1 MLKSVKVAILGYGTV
16 GGGVA
21 QVIDANHDSI
31 ARKTGLDL
39 EVKYIL
45 DLRDF
50 PGDVNEHKV
59 VHDIDVILNDPEVT
73 VCCET
78 MGGKNPAF
86 SFSKRALEAGKS
98 VCTSNKELVE
108 ACGPELLKI
117 ASAHSCSYL
126 FEASVGGGIPVIH
139 NIVNC
144 LTQDEIGSVQGIL
157 NGTTNYML
165 TRMANEGADY
175 ETVLKEAQRLGYA
188 ERNPAADVEGHDSGR
203 KIAILASLVFGK
215 TVKYDKIHVE
225 GISSL
230 TAADMAYAKKLG
242 CSIKLLG
249 KASERVS
256 RVAAIVAPFMVKA
269 GQPLYMVDDVFN
281 GIVLHGNML
290 GDTMFYGAG
299 AGRRPTASAV
309 VSDVITAGF
318 HEGSTAACPWEEEE
332 ADLIAFEEMENAFFV
347 RIGTEDQEQ
356 AREVF
361 GAEKFI
367 TLPQFNGE
375 CAFATGRLTEGQFE
389 EQFKALPHRISFVR
403 MDA

>member
-1 MLKSVKVAILGYGTV
+1 MLKSVKVAVLGYGTV

-31 ARKTGLDL
+31 LKKTGLDL

-59 VHDIDVILNDPEVT
+59 VHDIDVILNDPQVT
-73 VCCET
+73 VLCET

-86 SFSKRALEAGKS
+86 TFSRRALEAGKS

-126 FEASVGGGIPVIH
+126 FEASVGGGIPIIH
-139 NIVNC
+139 NIINC
-144 LTQDEIGSVQGIL
+144 LTQEKIGSVQGIL

-165 TRMANEGADY
+165 TKMADEGADY

-188 ERNPAADVEGHDSGR
+188 EKNPEADVEGHDSGR

-242 CSIKLLG
+242 CSVKLLG
-249 KASERVS
+249 KASERAS
-256 RVAAIVAPFMVKA
+256 RVSAIVAPFLIKA

-281 GIVLHGNML
+281 AIVLHGNML
-290 GDTMFYGAG
+290 GDTMYYGAG

-309 VSDVITAGF
+309 VSDIITAGL
-318 HEGSTAACPWEEEE
+318 HEGSTASCPWEEEE
-332 ADLIAFEEMENAFFV
+332 ADLIPFEEMENAFFV
-347 RIGTEDQEQ
+347 RIGTEDQAQ

-367 TLPQFNGE
+367 TLPQLERE
-375 CAFATGRLTEGQFE
+375 CGFVTGRLKERQFR
-389 EQFKALPHRISFVR
+389 EQYGALTHRISFVR

>member
-31 ARKTGLDL
+31 LQKTGLDL
-39 EVKYIL
+39 EVRYIL

-59 VHDIDVILNDPEVT
+59 VHDIDVILKDPEVT

-78 MGGKNPAF
+78 MGGKRPAYDF
-86 SFSKRALEAGKS
+86 SRRALEAGKS
-98 VCTSNKELVE
+98 VCSSNKELVE
-108 ACGPELLKI
+108 AFGPELLQI
-117 ASAHSCSYL
+117 ASAHHCSYL
-126 FEASVGGGIPVIH
+126 FEASVGGGIPIIH
-139 NIVNC
+139 NILNC
-144 LTQDEIGSVQGIL
+144 LTQEKIGSVQGIL

-165 TRMANEGADY
+165 TRMADEGADY
-175 ETVLKEAQRLGYA
+175 ETVLQEAQRLGYA
-188 ERNPAADVEGHDSGR
+188 EKNPEADVEGHDSGR

-230 TAADMAYAKKLG
+230 TAADMAYARKLG
-242 CSIKLLG
+242 CSVKLLG

-256 RVAAIVAPFMVKA
+256 RISAIVAPFLVKA

-281 GIVLHGNML
+281 AIVLHGNML
-290 GDTMFYGAG
+290 GDTMYYGAG

-309 VSDVITAGF
+309 VSDIITAGL
-318 HEGSTAACPWEEEE
+318 HEGSTAYCPWEPEE
-332 ADLIAFEEMENAFFV
+332 ADLVPFEETENAFFV
-347 RIGTEDQEQ
+347 RIGTADQEQ
-356 AREVF
+356 ARNVF

-367 TLPQFNGE
+367 TLPQMENE
-375 CAFATGRLTEGQFE
+375 CGFVTGRLKEGQFE
-389 EQFKALPHRISFVR
+389 EQFLALKHRISFIR

>member
-165 TRMANEGADY
+165 TRMANEGVDY

-188 ERNPAADVEGHDSGR
+188 ERNPEADVEGHDSGR

-309 VSDVITAGF
+309 VSDVITAGL

-332 ADLIAFEEMENAFFV
+332 ADLIVFEEMENAFFV

>member
-1 MLKSVKVAILGYGTV
+1 MLKSVKVAVLGYGTV

-21 QVIDANHDSI
+21 QVIDVNHDSI
-31 ARKTGLDL
+31 LRKTGLDL

-50 PGDVNEHKV
+50 PGDSNEHKV
-59 VHDIDVILNDPEVT
+59 VHDIDVILEDPEVT

-78 MGGKNPAF
+78 MGGKNPAYA
-86 SFSKRALEAGKS
+86 FSKRALEAGKS

-108 ACGPELLKI
+108 AYGPELLKV
-117 ASAHSCSYL
+117 ASAHNCSYL
-126 FEASVGGGIPVIH
+126 FEASVGGGIPIIH

-175 ETVLKEAQRLGYA
+175 DTVLKEAQRLGYA
-188 ERNPAADVEGHDSGR
+188 ERNPEADVEGHDSGR

-225 GISSL
+225 GISAL
-230 TAADMAYAKKLG
+230 TAMDMAYAKKLG

-249 KASERVS
+249 KASERAS
-256 RVAAIVAPFMVKA
+256 RVSAIVAPFMVKA

-309 VSDVITAGF
+309 VSDVITAGLY
-318 HEGSTAACPWEEEE
+318 EGSTAACPWEEEE
-332 ADLIAFEEMENAFFV
+332 ADLLPFEEMENAFFV
-347 RIGTEDQEQ
+347 RIGVQDQAQ
-356 AREVF
+356 AKAVF
-361 GAEKFI
+361 GVEKFI
-367 TLPQFNGE
+367 TLPQSGE
-375 CAFATGRLTEGQFE
+375 ECGFVTGRLKECQFR
-389 EQFKALPHRISFVR
+389 EQYEVLAHRIGFVR

>member
-1 MLKSVKVAILGYGTV
+1 MQKSVKVAILGYGTV

-31 ARKTGLDL
+31 LDKTGLDL
-39 EVKYIL
+39 EVRYIL

-59 VHDIDVILNDPEVT
+59 VHDIEVILNDPEVT

-78 MGGKNPAF
+78 MGGKRPAYD
-86 SFSKRALEAGKS
+86 FSKRALEAGKS
-98 VCTSNKELVE
+98 VCSSNKELVE
-108 ACGPELLKI
+108 AFGPELLQI
-117 ASAHSCSYL
+117 ASAHNCSYL
-126 FEASVGGGIPVIH
+126 FEASVGGGIPIIH
-139 NIVNC
+139 NILNC
-144 LTQDEIGSVQGIL
+144 LTQEKIGSVQGIL

-165 TRMANEGADY
+165 TKMADEGADY
-175 ETVLKEAQRLGYA
+175 ETVLQEAQRLGYA
-188 ERNPAADVEGHDSGR
+188 EKNPEADVEGHDSGR

-242 CSIKLLG
+242 CSVKLLG

-256 RVAAIVAPFMVKA
+256 HISAIVAPFMVKA

-281 GIVLHGNML
+281 AIVLHGNML
-290 GDTMFYGAG
+290 GDTMYYGAG

-309 VSDVITAGF
+309 VSDIITAGL
-318 HEGSTAACPWEEEE
+318 HAGSTAYCPWEPEE
-332 ADLIAFEEMENAFFV
+332 ADLLPFEETENAFFV
-347 RIGTEDQEQ
+347 RIGIEDQEQ
-356 AREVF
+356 AKEIF

-367 TLPQFNGE
+367 TLPQMDQE
-375 CAFATGRLTEGQFE
+375 CGFVTGRLKEGQFE
-389 EQFKALPHRISFVR
+389 EQFFALPHRISFIR